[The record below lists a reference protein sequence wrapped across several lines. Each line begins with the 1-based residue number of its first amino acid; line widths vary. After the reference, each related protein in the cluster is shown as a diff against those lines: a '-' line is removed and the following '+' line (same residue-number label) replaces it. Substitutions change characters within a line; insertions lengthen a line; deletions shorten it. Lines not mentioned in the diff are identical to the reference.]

1 MPKKFFLGFNWKLN
15 PSTFEE
21 GDNLLKEYT
30 KISQAKLNSEVVI
43 FPPTPL
49 FLHAD
54 LAKSE
59 SQSHFEIGSQDVSAY
74 ENGAFTAE
82 LSAKMV
88 ASFGVKYCLIGHSET
103 RSLRKLENSEINQK
117 IQKALEANLVPVI
130 CIGYSQDKTGVNFDE
145 LKEQVEVALAN
156 LDKFLDK
163 KIVLA
168 YEPVWAIGT
177 GKTADSKIISEVL
190 DFVKKTIQIQF
201 GQSSLLNVNFIYGGS
216 VDDKNIVELSEV
228 ANIDGFLI
236 GGASLKPLVFGK
248 IIEYLEN
255 LEK

>member
-1 MPKKFFLGFNWKLN
+1 MSKQFFLGFNWKLN

-21 GDNLLKEYT
+21 GDNLLKEYS

-49 FLHAD
+49 FLQAD

-74 ENGAFTAE
+74 ENGAFTSE

-117 IQKALEANLVPVI
+117 IQKALEANLTPVV
-130 CIGYSQDKTGVNFDE
+130 CIGYSQDKTGINFDE
-145 LKEQVEVALAN
+145 LKEQVEIALSN

-163 KIVLA
+163 KIILA

-177 GKTADSKIISEVL
+177 GKTADSQTILEVL
-190 DFVKKTIQIQF
+190 NFIRKVVEVEF
-201 GQSSLLNVNFIYGGS
+201 GTQRLTNLQLIYGGS
-216 VDDKNIVELSEV
+216 VDDKNIGDLSKIE
-228 ANIDGFLI
+228 NIDGFLI
-236 GGASLKPLVFGK
+236 GGASLKPEVFGK
-248 IIEYLEN
+248 IIGHFQN
-255 LEK
+255 